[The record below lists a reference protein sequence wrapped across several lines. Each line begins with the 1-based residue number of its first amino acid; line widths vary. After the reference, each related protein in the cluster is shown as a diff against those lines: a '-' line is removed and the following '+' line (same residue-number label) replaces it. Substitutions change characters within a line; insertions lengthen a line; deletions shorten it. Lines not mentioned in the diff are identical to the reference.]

1 MARSPRQHSVGASAP
16 AVAKHTVA
24 RRKPIASGRT
34 PASVAARYCAPNCV
48 YTTMAM
54 AHTTRIARA
63 SVGERARRRR
73 KMPSGYIT
81 SHQKTLP
88 MAASIDWFAPSMT
101 AGAVPIADNAHPACP
116 MTKLTRS
123 RRPAADAPAARNTV
137 LTAADLAAPEDRE
150 DEVGASWTAT
160 LDSAFPPRRS
170 RRQPAR
176 PRSSRVGS
184 RAMAMAV
191 AKAIDCLQIFGKR
204 GRGVAA
210 GAQAGELGQPPRMR
224 VEAHTAV
231 ARQSTPEPGPGVN
244 PRAVLL
250 VALIVVRLALMV
262 ADMVAV
268 TVALMPV
275 PIIGSVSRHA
285 TVPTLGGAEP
295 RLVLVEPEP
304 QAIRRSELCRNEVIL
319 RRRADAGRCPPVLL
333 AQVHAAEK
341 RGGALGRH
349 EEAGGAGG
357 RGGPAGWADS
367 RRGGTEEEDGG
378 GCQHANTDQHLTS

>member
-1 MARSPRQHSVGASAP
+1 
-16 AVAKHTVA
+16 
-24 RRKPIASGRT
+24 
-34 PASVAARYCAPNCV
+34 
-48 YTTMAM
+48 
-54 AHTTRIARA
+54 
-63 SVGERARRRR
+63 
-73 KMPSGYIT
+73 
-81 SHQKTLP
+81 
-88 MAASIDWFAPSMT
+88 
-101 AGAVPIADNAHPACP
+101 

-123 RRPAADAPAARNTV
+123 RRPAADAPAARNT
-137 LTAADLAAPEDRE
+137 LETAADLAAPEDRE

-176 PRSSRVGS
+176 PRSSREGS

-231 ARQSTPEPGPGVN
+231 ARQSTPLPGPGVN

-250 VALIVVRLALMV
+250 VTLIVVRLALMV
-262 ADMVAV
+262 AVMVAV
-268 TVALMPV
+268 IVALMPV
-275 PIIGSVSRHA
+275 VGSVTRHA

-304 QAIRRSELCRNEVIL
+304 QATRRSELCRDEVIL
-319 RRRADAGRCPPVLL
+319 RRRADAG
-333 AQVHAAEK
+333 
-341 RGGALGRH
+341 
-349 EEAGGAGG
+349 
-357 RGGPAGWADS
+357 
-367 RRGGTEEEDGG
+367 
-378 GCQHANTDQHLTS
+378 